1 MVYVNGWRGKI
12 GVITPSSGTA
22 AETDFH
28 ENVPEG
34 VAVLTARV
42 SFEAVTLEGLSEMGS
57 YVEDASALLSQAL
70 PDIIAFA
77 CTTGSLVGGVGYDKK
92 IIDSIERRTGI
103 PAITTST
110 AIVEAMNLLGI
121 KKMAIATP
129 YSDEVNQAEKTF
141 LEDSGFEVASIKGL
155 GLLGPT
161 EMPQV
166 RYQQMYRL
174 VKEVFSDDVDGI
186 FVSCTG
192 ISVFN
197 IIQMLEEDFKRPV
210 ITSNQATL
218 WASLRKI
225 NIGTKIEGL
234 GRLFEL

>member
-1 MVYVNGWRGKI
+1 MVYVNGWRGKL
-12 GVITPSSGTA
+12 GVITPASGTA
-22 AETDFH
+22 TEVDFH

-34 VAVLTARV
+34 VAVMTARV
-42 SFEAVTLEGLSEMGS
+42 PFEAVTVEGLSKMGTF
-57 YVEDASALLSQAL
+57 VDDASSVLAQAL

-92 IIDSIERRTGI
+92 IIGGIEHRTGI
-103 PAITTST
+103 PALTTST
-110 AIVEAMNLLGI
+110 AIVEATNLLEI
-121 KKMAIATP
+121 KKLAIATP
-129 YSDEVNQAEKTF
+129 YSDEVNKAEKSF
-141 LEDSGFEVASIKGL
+141 LENSGFEVVSIKGL
-155 GLLGPT
+155 GLLRPT

-174 VKEVFSDDVDGI
+174 VKEIFSEDVDGI
-186 FVSCTG
+186 FISCTG

-197 IIQMLEEDFKRPV
+197 IIEMLEEDFKKPV

-225 NIGTKIEGL
+225 NIGAKLDGL
-234 GRLFEL
+234 GQLFAI